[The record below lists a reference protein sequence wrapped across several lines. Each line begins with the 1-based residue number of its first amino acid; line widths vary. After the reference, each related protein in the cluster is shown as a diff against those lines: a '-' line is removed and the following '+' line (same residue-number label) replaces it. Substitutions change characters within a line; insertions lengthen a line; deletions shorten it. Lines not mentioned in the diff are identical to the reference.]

1 MLCCNFLEIVLFN
14 VLIFVCIYVLFEN
27 LFDLLRKEH
36 LSGQGY
42 LLYKVYLIVFLY
54 YFNNVIRIINV
65 SYIGD

>member
-1 MLCCNFLEIVLFN
+1 MLCCNFLEVVLFN

-27 LFDLLRKEH
+27 LFDLLRKEY